1 MKTLTKTLTAV
12 AVAAAVVSVRALAK
26 EKPRQRTV
34 AEPPSTVEL
43 TVTSDLGETLATFEV
58 DRTLID

>member
-12 AVAAAVVSVRALAK
+12 AVAAAVVSVRALVK
-26 EKPRQRTV
+26 EKPRPSTV

-43 TVTSDLGETLATFEV
+43 RVTSDLGETLATFEV
-58 DRTLID
+58 DRALVD